1 MDKYKQRKQVAEWLN
16 KQGYELELDKDG
28 LWMEDYDFT
37 EHKTKDVI
45 DIVLA
50 WEEKRL
56 NEAKATL
63 PINSIS
69 GSAYICQNVN
79 GEEAIVFADNIAGV
93 FDKLE
98 EICPDSSDVKV
109 AGKSTPHY
117 R

>member
-1 MDKYKQRKQVAEWLN
+1 MDYEKRKQVAEWLN
-16 KQGYELELDKDG
+16 TLGYDFEITSDG

-56 NEAKATL
+56 NEAKATQTL
-63 PINSIS
+63 NT
-69 GSAYICQNVN
+69 N
-79 GEEAIVFADNIAGV
+79 
-93 FDKLE
+93 
-98 EICPDSSDVKV
+98 
-109 AGKSTPHY
+109 